1 MRIILSIF
9 LISNFFYFNAQAQ
22 TPILTAQI
30 GHEGRAS
37 FVCFSPDNE
46 LVATTGTDQSIK
58 IWKIKG
64 GKLLKTLDGHNS
76 KVSSISFSND
86 GNLLVSG
93 SYDKTIKV
101 WEVHTGLVIQTLI
114 GHESPVNTVAFSE
127 DGLMV
132 ASGSGDFDDE
142 NSDNSVRLWEVL
154 SGKMVLKLD
163 GHEKS
168 TNTVSFN
175 SNGKYLVSGGWD
187 NQVKLWSV
195 ARKKLLRSY
204 SGHSDRINTIKFCQD
219 GMSFASCS
227 NDKTIKTW
235 DIISGD
241 LIHDLKNNLGNI
253 NSFSYSSD
261 GKFIVSGGVGKKVNL
276 WRAETGKLEKTY
288 NCNLGW
294 VTSVAYNS
302 EGEIIASGSSLDHT
316 IILDVERDI
325 EVSKLEGFSK
335 KITALEF
342 SSDGGKIAFV
352 NNGNN
357 IFLIDVATGR
367 VSSKLTGHKGYVRD
381 LKFSADGKNLISG
394 GADKSVKIWNL
405 GKDGNPISLNSHRKG
420 VFSIAYNKQ
429 RNLIASGSGDGTV
442 MLWNSETGR
451 SLDTLIGNTKSYF
464 EPAWGLDFSLDGKY
478 LVSGGHN
485 NALKVWQVENGSC
498 RPLNMVKVDAGAVRA
513 VKISPNGQY
522 IATAGGDH
530 TIKVWSGGGRNLNFE
545 LKGHQ
550 NEVMCLSYSPDG
562 RYLVSGSR
570 DKTIKI
576 WDSKSGKLVK
586 TLKGH
591 TGDINALSFSGNG
604 KFLVSGGDDSQLKL
618 WDFNKQRELA
628 TFIISENEQD
638 YVVITKRGYFE
649 GSMEGIRKAL
659 HYVRGNEV
667 IPLESYF
674 EKFYTPELWSRIMQG
689 EDPNDMDFDIAQF
702 INIPADIAFL
712 KPDKVDKKI
721 RFDTKKRHY
730 LATEEKIKI
739 SADVLD
745 NGGGID
751 EVRFYQNGKL
761 VYTTGTAFK
770 NKIRDGEKK
779 TVSFEPTLIDG
790 LNEFTTMA
798 FNNERTES
806 LHDLVNIFHD
816 NPYKPQA
823 DLYIVSIGINEYTNP
838 AYRLSVARKDA
849 QEFVKGIKEGGK
861 SIFRNIIPIEI
872 YDKKADIPHIFSAL
886 DSVAENARPN
896 DVFIFY
902 FAGHGA
908 TTEASQLKSSDY
920 YLIPYNVT
928 QVYGGGFEMEEKA
941 LSSSELLEFS
951 KQIKA
956 QKQLIVLD
964 ACQSGGAV
972 KSFATRGPK
981 EQKAMMQLARSAGVV
996 LLAASGQEEFA
1007 SEFTELGQGVFTYA
1021 LLEGMKGKADG
1032 GFKDKKITV
1041 NELKGYLEDRVPE
1054 LTEKYRGRPQYPT
1067 GYSRGQDFP
1076 IVIIE

>member
-1 MRIILSIF
+1 MRIFLLILLFSYFYSIK
-9 LISNFFYFNAQAQ
+9 IHAQ

-46 LVATTGTDQSIK
+46 LVATSGTDQSIK

-76 KVSSISFSND
+76 KVSSIAFSND

-101 WEVHTGLVIQTLI
+101 WEVHTGMVIQTLT
-114 GHESPVNTVAFSE
+114 GHDSPINSVAFSE

-132 ASGSGDFDDE
+132 ASASGDFDNDQ
-142 NSDNSVRLWEVL
+142 SDNSVRLWEVL
-154 SGKMVLKLD
+154 SGKMILKLE

-187 NQVKLWSV
+187 NQIKLWSV
-195 ARKKLLRSY
+195 TQKKLLRTY
-204 SGHSDRINTIKFCQD
+204 SGHTDRINTIKFCQD

-227 NDKTIKTW
+227 NDQTIKTW
-235 DIISGD
+235 DIISGEM
-241 LIHDLKNNLGNI
+241 IHDLKNNLGNI

-276 WRAETGKLEKTY
+276 WRAETGKLEKTF

-294 VTSVAYNS
+294 VTSVAYNQ

-316 IILDVERDI
+316 LILDVEKQVEISR
-325 EVSKLEGFSK
+325 LEGFSK
-335 KITALEF
+335 KITTLEF
-342 SSDGGKIAFV
+342 SPDGKSIAFV

-367 VSSKLTGHKGYVRD
+367 VSSKLTGHRGYVRD
-381 LKFSADGKNLISG
+381 LNFSADGKSLISV

-405 GKDGNPISLNSHRKG
+405 DKDGNPKSLNAHRKG
-420 VFSIAYNKQ
+420 LFSLAYNKEKG
-429 RNLIASGSGDGTV
+429 LIASGSGDGTV
-442 MLWNSETGR
+442 MLWELTTGR
-451 SLDTLIGNTKSYF
+451 PLDTLIGNTKAYF
-464 EPAWGLDFSLDGKY
+464 EPAWSLDFSNDGKY

-485 NALKVWQVENGSC
+485 SALKVWQVENKAC
-498 RPLNMVKVDAGAVRA
+498 KPLNMIKADAGAIRA
-513 VKISPNGQY
+513 VKVSPDGQF

-530 TIKVWSGGGRNLNFE
+530 TIKVWSGGGRNLISE

-550 NEVMCLSYSPDG
+550 NEIMCLSYSPDG
-562 RYLVSGSR
+562 KYLVSGSR

-576 WDSKSGKLVK
+576 WDAQSGRLIK

-591 TGDINALSFSGNG
+591 TGDINALSFSGKG
-604 KFLVSGGDDSQLKL
+604 RFLVSGGDDSQLKL
-618 WDFNKQRELA
+618 WDFNKMRELA
-628 TFIISENEQD
+628 TFIISENEKD

-649 GSMEGIRKAL
+649 GTMDGIKRAL

-689 EDPNDMDFDIAQF
+689 EDPNDMDFDVAQF
-702 INIPADIAFL
+702 INIPADIAFV
-712 KPDKVDKKI
+712 KPDKGDKNI
-721 RFDTKKRHY
+721 RFDTKRRHY
-730 LATEEKIKI
+730 LAPEEKIKI
-739 SADVLD
+739 SAKVLD

-770 NKIRDGEKK
+770 NKIKDGEEV
-779 TVSFEPTLIDG
+779 TVSFEPVLIDG

-806 LHDLVNIFHD
+806 LHDLVSIFHD

-823 DLYIVSIGINEYTNP
+823 DLYIVSIGINEYINP
-838 AYRLSVARKDA
+838 DYRLSVARKDA
-849 QEFVKGIKEGGK
+849 QEFVKGIQNGGK
-861 SIFRNIIPIEI
+861 AIFRNIIPIEI
-872 YDKKADIPHIFSAL
+872 YDSQADIPHIFNAL
-886 DSVAENARPN
+886 DSVATNARPN

-920 YLIPYNVT
+920 YLIPYDVT
-928 QVYGGGFEMEEKA
+928 QVYGTGLEMEEKA

-951 KQIKA
+951 RQIKA

-1007 SEFTELGQGVFTYA
+1007 SEFAELGQGVFTYA
-1021 LLEGMKGKADG
+1021 LLEGIRGKADG